1 MRIYLTLLF
10 LHLSLVLL
18 RYFTVFCNVFFGWPT
33 FELYLFVFLWREP
46 LTDGAGQEMDACLEE
61 NRWSWTP
68 ALHLR
73 GLFGVQE
80 CLQGSN
86 WKIRSAKGAK
96 ALRDKQWGDEA
107 WIRITHA
114 GKCGEIER
122 EREGKK
128 HRHGLGMAFFSTLF
142 IPLWHHRCITPQNYC
157 CDDRVHL
164 RGTISTCLHCATLKK
179 WIYVFTA
186 DELFIGNHSR
196 YINRKLLAAPPVGCE
211 SHLRSLFTP
220 PLVFLSLLL
229 MPSITK
235 SYSWEAIKTV
245 FSPEGLNKFLSTAR

>member
-1 MRIYLTLLF
+1 MHVWKRTGD
-10 LHLSLVLL
+10 HGL
-18 RYFTVFCNVFFGWPT
+18 RRST
-33 FELYLFVFLWREP
+33 
-46 LTDGAGQEMDACLEE
+46 
-61 NRWSWTP
+61 
-68 ALHLR
+68 
-73 GLFGVQE
+73 FGVQE
-80 CLQGSN
+80 CLQSSN

-122 EREGKK
+122 EKGRGKK
-128 HRHGLGMAFFSTLF
+128 HRHGFGNGFLQHIIHSPVTSQV
-142 IPLWHHRCITPQNYC
+142 HHTSNYC

-179 WIYVFTA
+179 LIYVFTA

-196 YINRKLLAAPPVGCE
+196 YINLKLLAALPVGCE

-220 PLVFLSLLL
+220 ALVFLSLPLT
-229 MPSITK
+229 S
-235 SYSWEAIKTV
+235 SCSWEAIKTM
-245 FSPEGLNKFLSTAR
+245 SSIPKG